1 MRFLLLMLTTVVVAQ
16 GPQNV
21 LPLPDPADNATVEGS
36 IVTANQTRPLEGIP
50 VYLSRENENAT
61 EAQRRGVSVTDGAGQ
76 FRLKDVPPG
85 DYIVVADRTGYFR
98 AEDNPTR
105 IRVAPKAAIRGV
117 ALRMIIGGSI
127 SGRIVDI
134 NNQGLAGARVTAQQP
149 GYLTSGQRQLQDRSA
164 SFFTTDDRGDYRIRG
179 LRPGTYYVRA
189 SMDFWASD
197 AAAYYPGTRDELAA
211 APIVVREAQ
220 DSIASFPLEVKLMP
234 VFTISGVVT
243 SGIAGVLNKPIP
255 RIFVAQGDDGGT
267 YYDNRADDRSNGRFE
282 IRNIF
287 AGAYELYPEARDADG
302 RLYTSRT
309 SIDVVNKNIENL
321 ALPAAP
327 IVDVRGRVLLNGE
340 APGGRLQ
347 GQNNAL
353 NIETVRGL
361 SRFLIYM
368 GVNPGNPILGPAAAN
383 PPSDRETG
391 EFTIAGMP
399 PGVYK
404 LSVLGMPPDAY
415 LEDLRQGNVSV
426 YDEGFTVTDRP
437 GDPIQALLAT
447 PGARVEGIVRDA
459 KREPA
464 PTVLV
469 VLIPEASRRHD
480 RVRFKNIASDK
491 DGKFALRG
499 IPPGNYKIFAI
510 DNFPQNAWRNA
521 EFMQKYESKGQS
533 LTLAKGASTTV
544 ELTRIPWEAT
554 P

>member
-1 MRFLLLMLTTVVVAQ
+1 MRFLLVMLTTVVVAQ

-36 IVTANQTRPLEGIP
+36 IVTASQTRPLEGIP
-50 VYLSRENENAT
+50 VYLSRENENAA
-61 EAQRRGVSVTDGAGQ
+61 EAQRRGVSVTDSAGQ

-134 NNQGLAGARVTAQQP
+134 NNQGLGGARVTAQQP

-164 SFFTTDDRGDYRIRG
+164 SFFTTDDRGDYRITG

-243 SGIAGVLNKPIP
+243 SGIAGVLNEPVP
-255 RIFVAQGDDGGT
+255 RIFVSQGGDGGT

-309 SIDVVNKNIENL
+309 SIDVVDKNIESL
-321 ALPAAP
+321 ALPAVP

-340 APGGRLQ
+340 VPGGRLQ

-368 GVNPGNPILGPAAAN
+368 SVNLGNATAN
-383 PPSDRETG
+383 PPLDRETG

-404 LSVLGMPPDAY
+404 LSVVGMPPDAY

-426 YDEGFTVTDRP
+426 YNEGFTVTDRP

-464 PTVLV
+464 PTVRV

-480 RVRFKNIASDK
+480 RVRFRFISSDK
-491 DGKFALRG
+491 DGKFVLRG

-510 DNFPQNAWRNA
+510 DNFPENAWRNA

-533 LTLAKGASTTV
+533 LNLGKGASTTV
-544 ELTRIPWEAT
+544 ELTRILWDAT